1 MIRNIAKT
9 FCSAASIAG
18 NIRILT
24 ADCKT
29 NTLYARSSGRPL
41 TGSASRRPRPAGGE
55 LQNREPSAR
64 RTFFEYSLTRWSFFS
79 YTPIVE
85 AFQYI
90 RLSRRKIMKGILVAV
105 VCLAAGIASAA
116 EIKVLSGGA
125 IEPGLEAF
133 AQQVRREMGHEL
145 KIQYNTAPQIAKR
158 LAAGDV
164 YDILMSPP
172 GVIEAAIK
180 EGKVVA
186 ETRVPVGRVG
196 AGIVVRA
203 GASAPDMRTADALK
217 QALLSA
223 DSVVYNTAS
232 TGIYLDK
239 LFGKMG
245 IAEQLKAKTTR
256 YATGAA
262 VLEHVIKGKGN
273 EIGFG
278 AITEIKMYETKGLRF
293 VGPLPAEVQNYTSYD
308 AVLMTGA
315 VLPDAARAVLRYLAT
330 PAGKAAFVSGGVE

>member
-1 MIRNIAKT
+1 
-9 FCSAASIAG
+9 
-18 NIRILT
+18 
-24 ADCKT
+24 
-29 NTLYARSSGRPL
+29 
-41 TGSASRRPRPAGGE
+41 
-55 LQNREPSAR
+55 
-64 RTFFEYSLTRWSFFS
+64 
-79 YTPIVE
+79 
-85 AFQYI
+85 
-90 RLSRRKIMKGILVAV
+90 MKSILVV
-105 VCLAAGIASAA
+105 VFCLAAGVASAA

-125 IEPGLEAF
+125 VEPGLEAF
-133 AQQVRREMGHEL
+133 AHQVKREMGHEL
-145 KIQYNTAPQIAKR
+145 KIQFNTAPQIAKR
-158 LAAGDV
+158 LASGDV
-164 YDILMSPP
+164 YDILISPP

-196 AGIVVRA
+196 AGIIVRS
-203 GASAPDMRTADALK
+203 GASAPDIKTADALK
-217 QALLSA
+217 QALLGA

-239 LFGKMG
+239 LFAKMG

-256 YATGAA
+256 HATGAA

-278 AITEIKMYETKGLRF
+278 AITEIKLYEAKGLTF

-315 VLPDAARAVLRYLAT
+315 TSVDAARAVLRYLAT
-330 PAGKAAFVSGGVE
+330 PAAKAAFISGGVE